1 MENTFE
7 KYLLQTS
14 RMISTVPAPAP
25 AVVTNGNIRSR
36 NSARGKCAVGMLLG
50 VAIFAALTII
60 GEEEII
66 RYVQFSTNVGSNKPE
81 IIRLSNDSSSLSTTG
96 NSSHVTAVTPPL
108 EPQPRI
114 PRNITLI
121 VELRGELGNHLS
133 VLANAR
139 ITQLI
144 AQRNYPHINIRL
156 IGQHQSASKWKRAR
170 DDLVRCFPNFLNFEF
185 EGGIHDIH
193 HDFAAIQQIQKSWL
207 STEQREKLT
216 NVKSLAFLDS
226 LLYQQEQNISDAPQL
241 PPTNASQKYSLP
253 YLTAN
258 AFSWSD
264 ALKNEYYYND
274 IRKWMRFNETACCNP
289 NIAPESNEIVFHYRN
304 YATEMKRRTVEA
316 RFVEATPLTAANAL
330 FLNTS
335 KNCSIGISSRFES
348 GVDPY
353 VQALRK
359 REISSHYVDGQRT
372 GMEAFCYL
380 MQAQYETVGVYLSTF
395 FRWASF
401 LGNATM
407 NRHYMLDQR
416 QIQLP
421 SNETVLPLPSRT
433 IETIQHEYR
442 TFKTEVCWQ
451 PPP

>member
-1 MENTFE
+1 
-7 KYLLQTS
+7 
-14 RMISTVPAPAP
+14 MISTVPLPP
-25 AVVTNGNIRSR
+25 AVVTNGKNTCSW
-36 NSARGKCAVGMLLG
+36 NSTRGKCAVGILLG
-50 VAIFAALTII
+50 VAIFAALTFI

-66 RYVQFSTNVGSNKPE
+66 RYVQFSTNVGSNKVIRTESQVSQPA
-81 IIRLSNDSSSLSTTG
+81 IILLSNDSSSLSTTG

-108 EPQPRI
+108 PQPRI

-144 AQRNYPHINIRL
+144 AQRNYPHINIQL
-156 IGQHQSASKWKRAR
+156 IGQHQSADKWKRAR

-193 HDFAAIQQIQKSWL
+193 HDFAAVKQIQESWL
-207 STEQREKLT
+207 SKEQQSKLI

-226 LLYQQEQNISDAPQL
+226 LLRQQEQNISDAPQL

-253 YLTAN
+253 YLTAK

-289 NIAPESNEIVFHYRN
+289 NVAPSSNEIVFHYRN
-304 YATEMKRRTVEA
+304 YATELRHRKIEA
-316 RFVEATPLTAANAL
+316 RFVEATPLTAANVL

-335 KNCSIGISSRFES
+335 KNCSIAISSRFES

-359 REISSHYVDGQRT
+359 REISSHFVSGQRN

-380 MQAQYETVGVYLSTF
+380 LQAQYEIVGVYISTF
-395 FRWASF
+395 FRWVSF

-416 QIQLP
+416 QIQP
-421 SNETVLPLPSRT
+421 SNETVLPLPSRRT
-433 IETIQHEYR
+433 ETIQHEYR
-442 TFKTEVCWQ
+442 TFTTEVCWQ